1 MGTNTNETHPPDS
14 DISKESRNTGVVE
27 EKNFMQQPLLSA
39 MSEDDDSA
47 EMKKFLI
54 NYTGYKIKPDDGK
67 VNVNMI
73 AELLAAEFPEFA
85 YSFAEENFI
94 RGYEAGLEDASKLH
108 TRATEE
114 TTEE

>member
-1 MGTNTNETHPPDS
+1 MGTN
-14 DISKESRNTGVVE
+14 ISKTQKQSATNKDLKNTETIGAE
-27 EKNFMQQPLLSA
+27 DFAQQPLLSA
-39 MSEDDDSA
+39 LSEGDDSA
-47 EMKKFLI
+47 EMKTFLI

>member
-1 MGTNTNETHPPDS
+1 MGANINETQTTDS
-14 DISKESRNTGVVE
+14 DISEESGNTGVVE

-39 MSEDDDSA
+39 LSEDDDSA
-47 EMKKFLI
+47 EMKTFLI

-94 RGYEAGLEDASKLH
+94 RGYQAGLEDASKLH
-108 TRATEE
+108 TRATEKAA
-114 TTEE
+114 EE